1 MMDICST
8 DQRNGWCRSEK
19 AVKGVGLM
27 QQYSPKKHS
36 LSRIGAGLV
45 LVLCLATFISPAFA
59 RQPETIPAACPDF
72 SPPIFIAMAEPPDF
86 LAPAPT
92 CNKEQEGKEKEGAI
106 TPFIGTSQTLT
117 LLPTPDR
124 PAITASDVDSQER
137 PEVTAGVDV
146 DLGTVKFNLGYTLPS
161 AQVDEFIRPFGVDLE
176 PGEDGKCFSLGVE
189 IPF

>member
-1 MMDICST
+1 
-8 DQRNGWCRSEK
+8 
-19 AVKGVGLM
+19 M
-27 QQYSPKKHS
+27 QQYSPKKNF

-45 LVLCLATFISPAFA
+45 FLLCLATSIPPAFA
-59 RQPETIPAACPDF
+59 LPPETIPVACPDF
-72 SPPIFIAMAEPPDF
+72 SPPIFIAMAAPPDF
-86 LAPAPT
+86 LAPAPSNRKMLT
-92 CNKEQEGKEKEGAI
+92 EKEREAAI

-117 LLPTPDR
+117 LLPTPER
-124 PAITASDVDSQER
+124 PAIAASDAVSWER